1 MELVL
6 ELVLGIKTNS
16 NLHRGSFLGWFFKS
30 LVVRYSGLKG
40 YRRAKPIFLGV
51 VLGEAFIAG
60 VWAIVGLFSGKGYN
74 FLYF

>member
-1 MELVL
+1 
-6 ELVLGIKTNS
+6 
-16 NLHRGSFLGWFFKS
+16 LGWLFKS

-40 YRRAKPIFLGV
+40 YRRASPVFLGL

-60 VWAIVGLFSGKGYN
+60 FWAVVGLFSGKGYN